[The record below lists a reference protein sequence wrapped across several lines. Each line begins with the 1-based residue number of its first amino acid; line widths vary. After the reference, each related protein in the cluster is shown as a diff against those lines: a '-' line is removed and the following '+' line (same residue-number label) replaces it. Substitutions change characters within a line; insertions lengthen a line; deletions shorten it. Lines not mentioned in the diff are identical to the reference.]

1 MRKLLLIGLVLVSS
15 VMLNAQD
22 TTSVTLNYVGGDGLL
37 EFFKLNMW
45 PILIA
50 VFAVFEAY
58 VGGNDNLKSN
68 STLSLVLNFI
78 KSIAGKLVKK

>member
-15 VMLNAQD
+15 VILAQD